1 MLDIRDI
8 RKHSDV
14 YADRL
19 SRKGAGAAL
28 DELVAQDAR
37 RRELIVRADA
47 LRHSKGETEK
57 GMRTADKSGPEFAK
71 FREDMR
77 SIAQRL
83 NR

>member
-37 RRELIVRADA
+37 RRDSSFEPMHFGIPRVRPRKAC
-47 LRHSKGETEK
+47 
-57 GMRTADKSGPEFAK
+57 
-71 FREDMR
+71 
-77 SIAQRL
+77 AQRTNRDL
-83 NR
+83 NLQNFGKI